1 MKDHYLSQNF
11 NIGLRK
17 SSKIAYEQKKGI
29 FHYHMFPQKSL
40 LCHFFKRTYD
50 NPQAK
55 SRMVEIITLQF
66 PFLFSQ
72 SQKSP
77 F

>member
-1 MKDHYLSQNF
+1 MFLQKTL
-11 NIGLRK
+11 LRLFFK
-17 SSKIAYEQKKGI
+17 QTYD
-29 FHYHMFPQKSL
+29 KSL
-40 LCHFFKRTYD
+40 
-50 NPQAK
+50 AK
-55 SRMVEIITLQF
+55 SKMDEIITLQF